1 MLPRVLRKLLRALAL
16 LAYAAVVGAVFLL
29 AAYISFSLFVR
40 SGATRVPSLRGMARA
55 DAARTLADQGL
66 RLRAGEGSGRYDS
79 EVPVGYVLLQSP
91 GPNTWVKRGSGV
103 EATYSL
109 GPQRI
114 EVPTLAGRG
123 VPAAQVTLN
132 AVGLVV
138 GRTVAAFEA
147 RRAPGTVVAQ
157 HPPPAATA
165 RPQSRV
171 DLVLALPSP
180 GEQFLMPDLV
190 YRRYEAIAPFF
201 ARQGFRLGSV
211 RYERYEGVAAGTVL
225 RQFPLPGH
233 PLTRRDAVSLT
244 VATAAG
250 LLDDAGPLPPDTPGA
265 APPPATTGTTAE
277 PEGAR

>member
-1 MLPRVLRKLLRALAL
+1 MLRKLLRALAL

-55 DAARTLADQGL
+55 EAARTLADQGL

-79 EVPVGYVLLQSP
+79 EVPVGSVLLQSP

-103 EATYSL
+103 EVTYSL

-138 GRTVAAFEA
+138 GRTIAAFEA

-157 HPPPAATA
+157 HPPPGATA

-171 DLVLALPSP
+171 DLILALPSP

-190 YRRYEAIAPFF
+190 YRRYEQIAPFF

-233 PLTRRDAVSLT
+233 PVTRRDAVSLT

-250 LLDDAGPLPPDTPGA
+250 LLDDPGPFPPEAPGA
-265 APPPATTGTTAE
+265 APPPATTGTAE

>member
-103 EATYSL
+103 EVTYSL

-190 YRRYEAIAPFF
+190 YRRYEEIAPFF

-250 LLDDAGPLPPDTPGA
+250 LLDDAGPLPPETPGA